1 MQTRLLVLVFD
12 RRRTFCNSLFCRLT
26 VGHYNTWIFSLILS
40 LESSSI
46 LFYLD
51 DELTKECQYIM
62 YALNYAYD
70 NTKHRVV
77 FQAHFYFNFMV
88 TQTYQLARFWQEKS
102 IDFFHFSVVNEACLN
117 FKKIAR
123 ISHLKGLRYPR
134 FYLKI
139 RSNRKRKANTISVT
153 RSKI

>member
-1 MQTRLLVLVFD
+1 MCRHVCLCWFL
-12 RRRTFCNSLFCRLT
+12 RRRFCNSLFCRLT

-51 DELTKECQYIM
+51 DELTKEYQYVM
-62 YALNYAYD
+62 YACNYAYD
-70 NTKHRVV
+70 NTEHRVV
-77 FQAHFYFNFMV
+77 SQAQLYFTFMV
-88 TQTYQLARFWQEKS
+88 TQTYQLARFWHKES
-102 IDFFHFSVVNEACLN
+102 IDFFHFGVVNEACLN

-134 FYLKI
+134 IYLKI

-153 RSKI
+153 RSRI